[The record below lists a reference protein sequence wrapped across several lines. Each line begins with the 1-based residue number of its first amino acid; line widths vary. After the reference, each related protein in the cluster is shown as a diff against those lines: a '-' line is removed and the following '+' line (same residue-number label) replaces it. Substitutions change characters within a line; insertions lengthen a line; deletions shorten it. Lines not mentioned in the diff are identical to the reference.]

1 MLRKIK
7 LYGELAKFLGQ
18 KTLEAEVNNA
28 AQAIRFLVVNFPKL
42 EKHMADRSYRVLVD
56 KWELD
61 EKELHYPSGASDI
74 KIVPVVGGAG
84 GNFGRVLLGA
94 ALIGASFMFPGA
106 GMFGTVSFGGK
117 IAAGTTLGTYA
128 AGSAVMTGIGTI
140 TSVIGASLVLNGI
153 ASMLAPVETIPEAN
167 QDPRR
172 SFNFSGIQN
181 TTKAGVAVPVI
192 YGRTMT
198 GSVVVSANITNEQV
212 EV

>member
-7 LYGELAKFLGQ
+7 LYGELAKFIGE
-18 KTLEAEVNNA
+18 KTFEAEVNNA

-42 EKHMADRSYRVLVD
+42 EKHMADRYYRVIAD
-56 KWELD
+56 EWEID
-61 EKELHYPSGASDI
+61 EKELHYPTGVSDI
-74 KIVPVVGGAG
+74 KIVPMVGGAG
-84 GNFGRVLLGA
+84 GNTGRILLGA

-106 GMFGTVSFGGK
+106 GIFGKAGAELTGGVVT
-117 IAAGTTLGTYA
+117 GTMA
-128 AGSAVMTGIGTI
+128 KIGTI

-153 ASMLAPVETIPEAN
+153 ATMLAPVETIPEEN

-181 TTKAGVAVPVI
+181 TSRAGVAVPVI

-198 GSVVVSANITNEQV
+198 GSVVISANITNEQV

>member
-18 KTLEAEVNNA
+18 KTFEAEVHNA

-42 EKHMADRSYRVLVD
+42 EKHMSDRHYKVILD
-56 KWELD
+56 DWELE
-61 EKELHYPSGASDI
+61 EKELHYPSGHNDI

-94 ALIGASFMFPGA
+94 ALIGSAF
-106 GMFGTVSFGGK
+106 VFGGLTFTGGFGK
-117 IAAGTTLGTYA
+117 SLAGAKLIGGKGVFLV
-128 AGSAVMTGIGTI
+128 GSA
-140 TSVIGASLVLNGI
+140 LVLNGI
-153 ASMLAPVETIPEAN
+153 AGMLTPVETIPESN

-181 TTKAGVAVPVI
+181 TSRAGVCVPVI

>member
-7 LYGELAKFLGQ
+7 LYGELAKFLGE
-18 KTLEAEVNNA
+18 KNLEAEVNNA

-42 EKHMADRSYRVLVD
+42 EKHMADRYYKVILD
-56 KWELD
+56 NWELND
-61 EKELHYPSGASDI
+61 EELHYPSGQNDI

-84 GNFGRVLLGA
+84 GNTRTILIGA

-106 GMFGTVSFGGK
+106 GLFGHYGIGK
-117 IAAGTTLGTYA
+117 VAAGAGLGTK
-128 AGSAVMTGIGTI
+128 IGTI
-140 TSVIGASLVLNGI
+140 VSVVGASLVLNGI
-153 ASMLAPVETIPEAN
+153 SAMLTPVETIPEQN

-181 TTKAGVAVPVI
+181 TSRAGVAVPVI
-192 YGRTMT
+192 YGRTRT
-198 GSVVVSANITNEQV
+198 GSVVISANITNEQV